1 MSSTAFPTLLSS
13 TQRAYRT
20 RPVPVIAKPQR
31 LPFSGLRATPA
42 NGVQSA
48 LKTAQIFLFT
58 GSNTPYQSHE

>member
-1 MSSTAFPTLLSS
+1 MSSTAFPTWLSPM
-13 TQRAYRT
+13 QRAYRT
-20 RPVPVIAKPQR
+20 QPTLVITKPKR
-31 LPFSGLRATPA
+31 LPFSGLRTTPA

>member
-1 MSSTAFPTLLSS
+1 MSSTPFPTWHSP

-20 RPVPVIAKPQR
+20 RPAAVTAKPKR
-31 LPFSGLRATPA
+31 LPFSGLRTTPA